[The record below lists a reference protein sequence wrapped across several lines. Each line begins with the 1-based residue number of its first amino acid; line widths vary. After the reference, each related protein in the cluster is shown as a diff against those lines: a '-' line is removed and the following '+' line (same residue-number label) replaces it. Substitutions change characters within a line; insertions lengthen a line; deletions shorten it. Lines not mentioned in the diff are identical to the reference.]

1 MLFVIALTLII
12 QFYCEPGG
20 VLPAIS
26 LIVMMWHEPVI
37 VLIMP

>member
-1 MLFVIALTLII
+1 MLFVIALTLLA

-20 VLPAIS
+20 KLSARSLTVLMS
-26 LIVMMWHEPVI
+26 HEPVI